1 MPSVKC
7 EGSKKILLADSE
19 NQGFC
24 ATRGLESEEDPSD
37 I

>member
-1 MPSVKC
+1 MASVKC
-7 EGSKKILLADSE
+7 EGNKTILLADSE

-24 ATRGLESEEDPSD
+24 ATRGLKSEEDSSD

>member
-1 MPSVKC
+1 MAPMKC
-7 EGSKKILLADSE
+7 EGSKKILLADSD

-24 ATRGLESEEDPSD
+24 ATRGLKSEEDSSD